1 MTISESLLAFTA
13 AAAVLTATPGLDTA
27 LVLRTAAVEGARKG
41 MLAAFGICLGTL
53 VWGVTASAGLGVL
66 FAASTFAY
74 NMVRIAGAIYLTYLG
89 IRLLYASFKESAQ
102 DAEDAASTGSAV
114 NGTSDFGWF
123 YRGLFTNLLNPKVG
137 VFYVTF
143 LPQFIPAGVNVF
155 AFSTL
160 LASIHVVQGI
170 LWFLMITQ
178 ATQRF
183 SRVLR
188 KPAFRKTLD
197 RLLGVVFLGFAFK
210 LATERR

>member
-1 MTISESLLAFTA
+1 MTISESLIAFTA

-53 VWGVTASAGLGVL
+53 IWGVTASAGLGVL
-66 FAASTFAY
+66 FAASTLAY
-74 NMVRIAGAIYLTYLG
+74 NIVRVAGAIYLTYLG
-89 IRLLYASFKESAQ
+89 VRLIWSTFHKSAEAKAVENAPSSASARTT
-102 DAEDAASTGSAV
+102 DL
-114 NGTSDFGWF
+114 GWF

-178 ATQRF
+178 ATERFAKVIRRPAF
-183 SRVLR
+183 SRS
-188 KPAFRKTLD
+188 LD
-197 RLLGVVFLGFAFK
+197 RVLGAVFLGFALK

>member
-1 MTISESLLAFTA
+1 MTVSESLLAFTA

-27 LVLRTAAVEGARKG
+27 LVLRTAAVEGANKG
-41 MLAAFGICLGTL
+41 MLAGFGICLGTL
-53 VWGVTASAGLGVL
+53 IWGVTASAGLGAL
-66 FAASTFAY
+66 FAASTIAY
-74 NMVRIAGAIYLTYLG
+74 HVVRAAGAIYLTYLG
-89 IRLLYASFKESAQ
+89 VRLIGSTFRGEPQGQDVAES
-102 DAEDAASTGSAV
+102 SGLRRT
-114 NGTSDFGWF
+114 TDFGWF

-183 SRVLR
+183 AALLQKS
-188 KPAFRKTLD
+188 AFRKSLD

>member
-1 MTISESLLAFTA
+1 MTVSESLIAFTA

-41 MLAAFGICLGTL
+41 MLAGFGICLGTL
-53 VWGVTASAGLGVL
+53 IWGVTASAGLGAL
-66 FAASTFAY
+66 FAASTIAY
-74 NMVRIAGAIYLTYLG
+74 NVVRVAGAIYLTYLG
-89 IRLLYASFKESAQ
+89 VKLIWAVFKQQ
-102 DAEDAASTGSAV
+102 DTPQLATDTEPTKR
-114 NGTSDFGWF
+114 TSDFGWF

-143 LPQFIPAGVNVF
+143 LPQFIPTGVNVF

-170 LWFLMITQ
+170 LWFLMVTQ

-183 SRVLR
+183 SALFRRPTFRKSLDGVLGAVFLAF
-188 KPAFRKTLD
+188 AFR
-197 RLLGVVFLGFAFK
+197 
-210 LATERR
+210 LAMERR

>member
-1 MTISESLLAFTA
+1 MTTSESLIAFTA

-27 LVLRTAAVEGARKG
+27 LVLRTAAVEGAKKG

-53 VWGVTASAGLGVL
+53 VWGVTASAGLGAL
-66 FAASTFAY
+66 FAASTIAY
-74 NMVRIAGAIYLTYLG
+74 NLVRVAGALYLTYLG
-89 IRLLYASFKESAQ
+89 VKLIWAAFRKQ
-102 DAEDAASTGSAV
+102 DVLALEV
-114 NGTSDFGWF
+114 ENGTARRTTDFGWF

-143 LPQFIPAGVNVF
+143 LPQFIPSGVNVF

-160 LASIHVVQGI
+160 LASIHVVEGI
-170 LWFLMITQ
+170 LWFLLITQ

-183 SRVLR
+183 SALLR
-188 KPAFRKTLD
+188 RPAFRRSLD
-197 RLLGVVFLGFAFK
+197 GVLGAVFLGFAFK